1 VAFLKARYLQ
11 ITIAVGDP
19 FDTLQ
24 LLLGDPVK
32 ARNFK
37 LQLVLG
43 APFKIRYLQITIAV
57 GGPCESKALTQN
69 GCCWGPLQRSLKVE
83 YLHISVAVVGPFS
96 L

>member
-1 VAFLKARYLQ
+1 LKARYLQ

-43 APFKIRYLQITIAV
+43 APLKTRYLQITIAV
-57 GGPCESKALTQN
+57 GATAKA
-69 GCCWGPLQRSLKVE
+69 R
-83 YLHISVAVVGPFS
+83 H
-96 L
+96 